1 MRGDTIRQRGHKLRM
16 RGGQRSVSEGG
27 LQNDIEYYQPEVLMF
42 SRGQKLLYMNGRES
56 GVTGRLDHAA
66 PLRELRNAIQ
76 AGLDL
81 RRAANIWEPFELKR
95 VLFEGGRRILVRG
108 LGLSDRS
115 PHDDSRIVIVI
126 EELGFQHEAGVLEGE
141 MKGLFQA
148 RRKAGDSGGSRRG
161 DNCGV
166 SDAWMVERCDTS
178 R

>member
-16 RGGQRSVSEGG
+16 RGAQRSVSEGG
-27 LQNDIEYYQPEVLMF
+27 LQNDIEYSQPEVLMF

-56 GVTGRLDHAA
+56 GVTGRLDYAA
-66 PLRELRNAIQ
+66 PLRELRDAIQ

-95 VLFEGGRRILVRG
+95 VLFEGRRRILVRG

-126 EELGFQHEAGVLEGE
+126 EELGLQQEGGVPE
-141 MKGLFQA
+141 
-148 RRKAGDSGGSRRG
+148 RRMTVRSRERRYAGDSGISRTAVRLR
-161 DNCGV
+161 
-166 SDAWMVERCDTS
+166 SA
-178 R
+178 

>member
-126 EELGFQHEAGVLEGE
+126 EELGFQQEGDGSEKQIKVLSQEKRNAGESGTHRTEAI
-141 MKGLFQA
+141 
-148 RRKAGDSGGSRRG
+148 SRS
-161 DNCGV
+161 V
-166 SDAWMVERCDTS
+166 
-178 R
+178 

>member
-27 LQNDIEYYQPEVLMF
+27 LQNDIEYYRPEVLMF

-56 GVTGRLDHAA
+56 GVIGRLDHAA
-66 PLRELRNAIQ
+66 PLSELRNAIQ
-76 AGLDL
+76 AELNL

-95 VLFEGGRRILVRG
+95 VLFEGKRRILVRG

-126 EELGFQHEAGVLEGE
+126 EELGLQQEGDVFEKQMKVLSQERRNAGESGTRRTEA
-141 MKGLFQA
+141 
-148 RRKAGDSGGSRRG
+148 RSRS
-161 DNCGV
+161 V
-166 SDAWMVERCDTS
+166 
-178 R
+178 